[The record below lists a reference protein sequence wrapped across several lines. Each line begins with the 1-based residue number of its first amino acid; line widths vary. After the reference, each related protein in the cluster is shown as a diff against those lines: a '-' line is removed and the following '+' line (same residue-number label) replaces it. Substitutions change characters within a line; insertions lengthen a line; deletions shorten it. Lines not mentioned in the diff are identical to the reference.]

1 MIARARTEIGL
12 RVTFH
17 RDDLMIDSAVVP
29 TGEDARDEAL
39 LIISRQDALQPGDP
53 AGRRRRDRTSRPAAQ
68 PRQPAVKHFLLMILA
83 DLLALAIVAGIILAA
98 AAAWQAVWQ

>member
-17 RDDLMIDSAVVP
+17 RDDLLIDSAVVP

-39 LIISRQDALQPGDP
+39 LIIARQDALQVGDRLAVVDATGP
-53 AGRRRRDRTSRPAAQ
+53 AERP
-68 PRQPAVKHFLLMILA
+68 PSIGSPP
-83 DLLALAIVAGIILAA
+83 
-98 AAAWQAVWQ
+98 

>member
-17 RDDLMIDSAVVP
+17 RDDLLIDSAVVP

-39 LIISRQDALQPGDP
+39 LIIARQDALQVGDRLAVVDATGP
-53 AGRRRRDRTSRPAAQ
+53 AGRLRSLGSQ
-68 PRQPAVKHFLLMILA
+68 P
-83 DLLALAIVAGIILAA
+83 
-98 AAAWQAVWQ
+98 

>member
-1 MIARARTEIGL
+1 MIARARTEIDL

-17 RDDLMIDSAVVP
+17 RDDVMIDSAVVP

-68 PRQPAVKHFLLMILA
+68 PRQPAVKQFMP
-83 DLLALAIVAGIILAA
+83 DFLALAIVAGVLFLAV
-98 AAAWQAVWQ
+98 AAWQFVTGCFL